1 MSAPADDDSESTSS
15 KNTEKEEKSSEL
27 KRKLEGESDPVK
39 KGIALGTL
47 AVGVYALDRILAEEK
62 TYVLK
67 NNQQIKVKKGFL
79 DDLLE

>member
-1 MSAPADDDSESTSS
+1 MSETVDDESESTSS
-15 KNTEKEEKSSEL
+15 DNSDKKEKSSEL

-39 KGIALGTL
+39 KGIAIGTL